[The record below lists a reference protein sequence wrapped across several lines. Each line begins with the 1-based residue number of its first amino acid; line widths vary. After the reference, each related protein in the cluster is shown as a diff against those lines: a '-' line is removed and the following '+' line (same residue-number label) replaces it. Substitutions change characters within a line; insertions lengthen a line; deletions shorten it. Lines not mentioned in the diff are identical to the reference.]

1 MPLLVNG
8 HQNSTNN
15 DGKLKIESSSH
26 AESNGGGGD
35 LPCNAMALESNLE
48 TMNTQ
53 VADRRQNNIPDGSGW
68 SEMAE
73 GIVGNKTQV
82 VASLKTS
89 SNSASFHGFDRWLSG
104 RFPVVRMAWR

>member
-1 MPLLVNG
+1 MPLPING
-8 HQNSTNN
+8 HRNSTNG
-15 DGKLKIESSSH
+15 DRKLKTENSSH
-26 AESNGGGGD
+26 VESNGGGGD

-53 VADRRQNNIPDGSGW
+53 VADRRQNDIPDCSGW

-89 SNSASFHGFDRWLSG
+89 GNSASFHGFDRWFSG
-104 RFPVVRMAWR
+104 RFLAVRMAW